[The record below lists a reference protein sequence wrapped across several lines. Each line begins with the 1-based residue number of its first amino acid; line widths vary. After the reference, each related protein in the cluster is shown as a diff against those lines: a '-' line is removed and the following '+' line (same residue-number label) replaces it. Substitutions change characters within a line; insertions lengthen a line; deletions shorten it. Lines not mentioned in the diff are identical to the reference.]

1 MGERGDVTASDKVV
15 TKNGQAFPAMVHYT
29 VESIEQRSKH
39 IYIPQTQ
46 TRLCRN
52 VEIWK
57 PPDAAPARTWPSGDE
72 YAGQPGA
79 FDSVTAKC
87 DDCEG
92 H

>member
-1 MGERGDVTASDKVV
+1 M
-15 TKNGQAFPAMVHYT
+15 Y
-29 VESIEQRSKH
+29 IYIYI

-57 PPDAAPARTWPSGDE
+57 PLDAAPARTWPSGDK

-79 FDSVTAKC
+79 FDSVTAKSKYN
-87 DDCEG
+87 DC
-92 H
+92 